1 MKTHACSVLPESKA
15 CGKRATSGIS
25 LTHAMDFWY
34 CWLRVLPTEVQRT
47 QSHGCS
53 TESLQSNSF
62 TFSRCAERPVGQKKS
77 FKRFLCGITTGPM
90 HGHCEFSRYFKTMNR
105 KHHPSPHPKNPE
117 YENRYVFRFT

>member
-1 MKTHACSVLPESKA
+1 MKTNACSVLPESKA
-15 CGKRATSGIS
+15 CGKRATPGII

-62 TFSRCAERPVGQKKS
+62 TFSRCAERPVGQKNLS
-77 FKRFLCGITTGPM
+77 SDFCAV
-90 HGHCEFSRYFKTMNR
+90 SRQAQCTATANFPDIFKTMNC
-105 KHHPSPHPKNPE
+105 KHRPSPHPKNPE
-117 YENRYVFRFT
+117 YENRYLFHFA